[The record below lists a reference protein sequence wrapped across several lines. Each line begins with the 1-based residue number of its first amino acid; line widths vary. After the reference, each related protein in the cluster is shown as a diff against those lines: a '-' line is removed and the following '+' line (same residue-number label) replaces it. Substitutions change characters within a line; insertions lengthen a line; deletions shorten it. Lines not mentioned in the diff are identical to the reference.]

1 MVKHNLLKIMNIHS
15 SDMLNFVYIVMF
27 VFETALEN
35 AKLAILERLELQIEN
50 FPIFFKSQDII
61 YNCRQ
66 LKGAVIQSFDF
77 LLYR

>member
-1 MVKHNLLKIMNIHS
+1 MNIHS
-15 SDMLNFVYIVMF
+15 SDMLNFVYVMF
-27 VFETALEN
+27 DFETALEN

-66 LKGAVIQSFDF
+66 LKVAVIQSFDF

>member
-1 MVKHNLLKIMNIHS
+1 MVKHILLKIMNIHS

-27 VFETALEN
+27 DFETALEN

-66 LKGAVIQSFDF
+66 LKVAVIQSFDF

>member
-1 MVKHNLLKIMNIHS
+1 MNIHS

-27 VFETALEN
+27 DFETALEN

-66 LKGAVIQSFDF
+66 LEGAVIQSFDF

>member
-1 MVKHNLLKIMNIHS
+1 MNIHS

-27 VFETALEN
+27 DFETALEN

-66 LKGAVIQSFDF
+66 LKVAVIQSFDF